1 VTDVVEFD
9 ALLKAA
15 SDLASRG
22 TREILG
28 ITGAPGAGKSTLA
41 RRLVAALGAE
51 RVVLIPM
58 DGFHLAN
65 AVLLHA
71 GLRQVKGAI
80 ETFDDAGYAQL
91 LQRIR
96 CQRPGETIYAPTFDR
111 NLEEPIAGSIVVA
124 PDVPL
129 VITEG
134 NYLLAET
141 GRWPLARQCLSES
154 WFLDPHHEDRIRWL
168 IARHEEYGRSPEQA
182 RHWAVGSDETNAR
195 LIQATAGKADRRIRL
210 P

>member
-9 ALLKAA
+9 DLLAA
-15 SDLASRG
+15 AGNLASRG
-22 TREILG
+22 RREILG

-41 RRLVAALGAE
+41 RRLGEALGPE
-51 RVVLIPM
+51 RVVMVPM

-65 AVLLHA
+65 AILVGA
-71 GLRQVKGAI
+71 GLRQVKGAVQ
-80 ETFDDAGYAQL
+80 TFDDAGYAHL
-91 LQRIR
+91 MQRIR

-111 NLEEPIAGSIVVA
+111 NLEEPIAGSIAVTS
-124 PDVPL
+124 DVPL

-141 GRWPLARQCLSES
+141 GMWPAARQCHSES
-154 WFLDPHHEDRIRWL
+154 RFLDPRHEDRIGWL
-168 IARHEEYGRSPEQA
+168 VARHEAYGRSAEQA
-182 RHWAVGSDETNAR
+182 RHWAIGSDERNAE
-195 LIQATAGKADRRIRL
+195 LIYATADRADRRIRL

>member
-1 VTDVVEFD
+1 VTDVVEFGD
-9 ALLKAA
+9 LLSAA
-15 SDLASRG
+15 TDLASRG
-22 TREILG
+22 RREILG

-41 RRLVAALGAE
+41 RRLVEALGAE

-65 AVLLHA
+65 AILVGS

-80 ETFDDAGYAQL
+80 ETFDDAGYAHL
-91 LQRIR
+91 MQRIR

-111 NLEEPIAGSIVVA
+111 NLEEPIAGSIAVTS
-124 PDVPL
+124 DVPL

-134 NYLLAET
+134 NYLLADT
-141 GRWPLARQCLSES
+141 GMWPAARECLSES
-154 WFLDPHHEDRIRWL
+154 WFLDPRHADRIQWL

-182 RHWAVGSDETNAR
+182 RHWANGSDERNAR
-195 LIQATAGKADRRIRL
+195 LIYATAGKADRRIRL